1 MNKIKE
7 SDFFSILK
15 LLNGL
20 DVDFE
25 LGLHC
30 HNCLDLKDNTLTD
43 MLFAKALHFEKRK
56 RFLKEKGLRFSGYTL
71 SFKFLDYYI
80 KKHYSNDRTYRK
92 ILNKI
97 KI

>member
-56 RFLKEKGLRFSGYTL
+56 RFLMKKELHYMGYTL
-71 SFKFLDYYI
+71 SFEFLDYYI
-80 KKHYSNDRTYRK
+80 KKHYNNDRTYRK